1 MTLPAQRKPLTVRN
15 HLISTLGATRVLL
28 ASRACFDPYHAQYLF
43 HNFAEAKKAAGID
56 EGHSAISTH
65 PLDKDREGLGP
76 TGRYCLLSGEGPKI
90 ADRFKPRSQE
100 DEWHLPHL
108 DDLRERHEARRD
120 YWLEEGLERFAEHRD
135 RITELTDAAHD
146 AHERARWDRDERA
159 HNRAV
164 AMDVF
169 AETAREDW
177 APARVAALCAGGG
190 MLRRRWRA
198 ARPRSP
204 CAAPRGCVLR
214 PHARRHTARALLER
228 VAHLA
233 HVDLGIGRTFL
244 TCLIKRIANLA
255 NVDLGVRAVTPA

>member
-1 MTLPAQRKPLTVRN
+1 MGNALR
-15 HLISTLGATRVLL
+15 LGVL
-28 ASRACFDPYHAQYLF
+28 AV
-43 HNFAEAKKAAGID
+43 AAGEDLPWCD
-56 EGHSAISTH
+56 EDERYDTQPVFDRGQYIGWQTPKVAAA
-65 PLDKDREGLGP
+65 LDKDREGLGP

-108 DDLRERHEARRD
+108 DDLRERHEARRG

-169 AETAREDW
+169 AEKEREDW
-177 APARVAALCAGGG
+177 AK
-190 MLRRRWRA
+190 M
-198 ARPRSP
+198 
-204 CAAPRGCVLR
+204 
-214 PHARRHTARALLER
+214 EEE
-228 VAHLA
+228 LA
-233 HVDLGIGRTFL
+233 HVRRPG
-244 TCLIKRIANLA
+244 
-255 NVDLGVRAVTPA
+255 P

>member
-1 MTLPAQRKPLTVRN
+1 MGNALRLSVLAVAAAEDLPWCDEDDRYDTQPV
-15 HLISTLGATRVLL
+15 
-28 ASRACFDPYHAQYLF
+28 FDRGQYIGWQTP
-43 HNFAEAKKAAGID
+43 KVAA
-56 EGHSAISTH
+56 A
-65 PLDKDREGLGP
+65 LDKDREGLGP
-76 TGRYCLLSGEGPKI
+76 TGRYCLLGGEGPKI

-169 AETAREDW
+169 AEKEREDW
-177 APARVAALCAGGG
+177 AKMEEELAHLLDRDRLAERGQSDLAISSAEER
-190 MLRRRWRA
+190 MRWDMEERRKRMAEAA
-198 ARPRSP
+198 AR
-204 CAAPRGCVLR
+204 A
-214 PHARRHTARALLER
+214 
-228 VAHLA
+228 
-233 HVDLGIGRTFL
+233 
-244 TCLIKRIANLA
+244 
-255 NVDLGVRAVTPA
+255 

>member
-1 MTLPAQRKPLTVRN
+1 MALVGRPPALTSALVADACVALAKNDAMEAAARLCEAPLIGEDAEGDAVVVDAVAAAALVAAAEDLPWCDEDDRYDTQPV
-15 HLISTLGATRVLL
+15 
-28 ASRACFDPYHAQYLF
+28 FDRGQYIGWQTP
-43 HNFAEAKKAAGID
+43 KVAA
-56 EGHSAISTH
+56 A
-65 PLDKDREGLGP
+65 LDKDREGLGP

-108 DDLRERHEARRD
+108 DDLRERHESRRD

-169 AETAREDW
+169 AEKEREDW
-177 APARVAALCAGGG
+177 AKMEEELAHLLDRDRLAERGQSDLAISSAEER
-190 MLRRRWRA
+190 MRWDMEERRKRMAEAA
-198 ARPRSP
+198 AR
-204 CAAPRGCVLR
+204 A
-214 PHARRHTARALLER
+214 
-228 VAHLA
+228 
-233 HVDLGIGRTFL
+233 
-244 TCLIKRIANLA
+244 
-255 NVDLGVRAVTPA
+255 